1 MQELA
6 AQDPGAR
13 VSPEKRPAISSHK
26 VCDVER
32 LCILPDG
39 AELCQSAFSDLA
51 LRFSSRD
58 PESHFENGSKGL
70 AQACLLRDAVLCRP
84 VSSSDGICASYR
96 GTFIAPVLALTRRD
110 GTGYSGLSRSLALV
124 RDLHVPP

>member
-13 VSPEKRPAISSHK
+13 VPPAKRPVMSSHK

-32 LCILPDG
+32 VCILR
-39 AELCQSAFSDLA
+39 QSAFSDLA

-70 AQACLLRDAVLCRP
+70 ALACLLRNVVLYCP
-84 VSSSDGICASYR
+84 VSSSDGMCASCW

-110 GTGYSGLSRSLALV
+110 GTRYSGLSRSIALV
-124 RDLHVPP
+124 RDLRVPP